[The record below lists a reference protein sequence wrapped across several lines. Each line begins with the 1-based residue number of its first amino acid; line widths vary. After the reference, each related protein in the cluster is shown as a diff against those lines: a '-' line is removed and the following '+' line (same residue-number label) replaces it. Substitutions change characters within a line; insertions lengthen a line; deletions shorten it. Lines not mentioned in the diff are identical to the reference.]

1 LAVWTPAE
9 VADFGRRLYDKSA
22 KDDVLFLAGGVAYNI
37 LLAGVPF
44 FLLLASGIGYALG
57 ATEADASR
65 AVTSF
70 VLDFFPSAFNGGTFL
85 DPVIRDVVRT
95 RSTAGVIGAI
105 AFVWFSTRFFG
116 ALRTVLDTAMDVPKR
131 HGIFFGKLF
140 DVWLTVA
147 AAGLVTAWIGMSA
160 YFVLARTR
168 GVALLSEMGLHA
180 ESLMGPLTYW
190 TGRLVTFV
198 LLVTIFFGLYKVLPN
213 RRVRREQA
221 LIGAVSAALLFELAR
236 QLFAWAVS
244 AWNPASLYS
253 GTLATVVVVVF
264 WVYYAALIVIIGA
277 EASQVHEG
285 LREARLKAK

>member
-1 LAVWTPAE
+1 MSFWTPAE
-9 VADFGRRLYDKSA
+9 VADFGRRLYHKSA

-57 ATEADASR
+57 ATEADASL
-65 AVTSF
+65 AVTTF
-70 VLDFFPSAFNGGTFL
+70 VLDFFPSSYRGGSFL
-85 DPVIRDVVRT
+85 DPVIREVVRT
-95 RSTAGVIGAI
+95 RGTAGIIGAI

-131 HGIFFGKLF
+131 HGIFFGKLV
-140 DVWLTVA
+140 DVWLTIA
-147 AAGLVTAWIGMSA
+147 AAGLVTAWIGISA

-168 GVALLSEMGLHA
+168 GVALLTEMGLHA
-180 ESLMGPLTYW
+180 DRLMGPLTYL
-190 TGRLVTFV
+190 TGRLVTFT
-198 LLVTIFFGLYKVLPN
+198 LLVAIFFGLYKVLPN

-221 LIGAVSAALLFELAR
+221 LIGAVSAALLFEVAR

-244 AWNPASLYS
+244 TWNPASLYS